1 MVKIGNNDRY
11 FDSIIRAIGL
21 EVCDRLM
28 RRFRAILTIESH
40 KLDRT

>member
-1 MVKIGNNDRY
+1 MIKIGNDDRY

-21 EVCDRLM
+21 DGCDRLM
-28 RRFRAILTIESH
+28 RFRAILTIESH